1 MSGVRE
7 PRQRV
12 REFSL
17 FSSFPFSLPPSL
29 SPAAGAHG
37 TAFLSGISCQGSS
50 RESGCRDPGDVSAP
64 RREKLLHHCFV
75 LPNPFGQRSRV
86 FGCRSAGRG
95 AAGKP
100 GLGDSSRLGVRAEI
114 ASLLG
119 AGRASRVH
127 VRSSRIRFGA
137 GAESQAEL
145 YPQPSDPQVPRPRG
159 TGARLTMRVAGGG
172 GAGRSYCVV
181 PLVPRIEQSRGA

>member
-1 MSGVRE
+1 MEYFGGVSGARE

-17 FSSFPFSLPPSL
+17 FSRFPFSLLPSL

-64 RREKLLHHCFV
+64 RRETLLHHCFV

-86 FGCRSAGRG
+86 FGRRSAGRG

-100 GLGDSSRLGVRAEI
+100 GLGDSSRSGVRAEI

-119 AGRASRVH
+119 AGRARRVH
-127 VRSSRIRFGA
+127 VQAPAFG
-137 GAESQAEL
+137 SVL
-145 YPQPSDPQVPRPRG
+145 
-159 TGARLTMRVAGGG
+159 
-172 GAGRSYCVV
+172 
-181 PLVPRIEQSRGA
+181 EQSPRLSCTHSPVTPRCQGRGGPGRG